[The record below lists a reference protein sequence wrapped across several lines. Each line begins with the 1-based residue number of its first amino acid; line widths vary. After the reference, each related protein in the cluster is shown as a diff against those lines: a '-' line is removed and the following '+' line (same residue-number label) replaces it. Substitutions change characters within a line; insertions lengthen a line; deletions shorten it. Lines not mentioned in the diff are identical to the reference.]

1 MELQAKTKRG
11 YLFLETHEF
20 EKANSFFES
29 ALNDDSEDSSA
40 YIGKLLIDLK
50 LANIE
55 ELDKQL
61 KQFDDNRNYE
71 LAYRFADDEL
81 KAKLD
86 DYRNSVIANIVRKN
100 EQQQDAKY
108 KIAVLHKESAKTKQ
122 EYSDAIKDLLRVGLD
137 YKDVKSQVAD
147 CREQMTECDYV
158 DGLNLLNE
166 IDILPDDQVKVDGL
180 IKIIDHF
187 NLLEDYKDSKNKA
200 TELQNQ
206 VEQLKEKIEKE
217 RLEKET
223 QKNAEQ
229 AAQKLAKKRKNR
241 RNAIIAVTIIIVFI
255 VVSVVVFFIYKS
267 SINKTMNNYISSNQP
282 SEAYD
287 YYRENSDF
295 IEKEAFDE
303 IVKCCVINSDFE
315 TLLDIEYSSCDN
327 TDSSNIVDIVKKCIS
342 KEQYENYYSSVLK
355 FYDISNSFIFEG
367 GIYKQYHLLYFLPND
382 YKDVKDIRNIY
393 NVLVDSGANDSS
405 YFSFINSFNDSLPY
419 DKLSDYCDYQPLNN
433 YLVESS
439 TFMSGR
445 WSDDDGNYISFSKDD
460 DGEHCSYNLPTPSN
474 GYHYDYYRIQDGKF
488 NWYVEDNQNDNVDCF
503 KFTIINN
510 NKMKVYDYT
519 DKKTYI
525 MTR

>member
-1 MELQAKTKRG
+1 MELQAKTRRG

-29 ALNDDSEDSSA
+29 ALNDDSEDSYA

-61 KQFDDNRNYE
+61 KQFNDNRNYE

-81 KAKLD
+81 KAQLD
-86 DYRNSVIANIVRKN
+86 DYCNNVIVNIQRKN
-100 EQQQDAKY
+100 ERQQDAKY
-108 KIAVLHKESAKTKQ
+108 KTAVLHKESAKTKQ

-147 CREQMTECDYV
+147 CREQMKECDYV
-158 DGLNLLNE
+158 DALNLLNG
-166 IDILPDDQVKVDGL
+166 IDILPDDHVKVDEL

-187 NLLEDYKDSKNKA
+187 NLLEDYKDSKNK
-200 TELQNQ
+200 TKELQNQ
-206 VEQLKEKIEKE
+206 IEQLKEKIEKE

-229 AAQKLAKKRKNR
+229 AAQELAKKRKNR

-255 VVSVVVFFIYKS
+255 VVSVVVLFIYKS

-295 IEKEAFDE
+295 IEKEVFDE

-315 TLLDIEYSSCDN
+315 TLLDIKYSSCDN
-327 TDSSNIVDIVKKCIS
+327 TIQVILLIL
-342 KEQYENYYSSVLK
+342 LK
-355 FYDISNSFIFEG
+355 
-367 GIYKQYHLLYFLPND
+367 
-382 YKDVKDIRNIY
+382 
-393 NVLVDSGANDSS
+393 NVLA
-405 YFSFINSFNDSLPY
+405 
-419 DKLSDYCDYQPLNN
+419 KNN
-433 YLVESS
+433 
-439 TFMSGR
+439 MK
-445 WSDDDGNYISFSKDD
+445 III
-460 DGEHCSYNLPTPSN
+460 
-474 GYHYDYYRIQDGKF
+474 IQF
-488 NWYVEDNQNDNVDCF
+488 
-503 KFTIINN
+503 
-510 NKMKVYDYT
+510 
-519 DKKTYI
+519 
-525 MTR
+525 